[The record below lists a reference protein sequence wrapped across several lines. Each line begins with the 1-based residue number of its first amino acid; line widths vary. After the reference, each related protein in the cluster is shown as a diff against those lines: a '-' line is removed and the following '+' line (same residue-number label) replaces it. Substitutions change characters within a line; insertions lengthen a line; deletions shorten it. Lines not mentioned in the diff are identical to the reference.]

1 MFDPF
6 LSDYRPENS
15 RVYMPQAV
23 FGEIGGMKSLADVQ
37 DLLTSVRYR
46 MTQLASALG
55 QVNPLTVKDQA
66 KFAALLIDAGNLKT
80 RVSSADAN
88 ASSALSY
95 AGVGGPIMLATI
107 PAQSAYDALLKA
119 IKQGYPPDGA
129 QVRRGDYDDIVNRV
143 RQVGGVSVDLS
154 QMPQPRASDPDRTFI
169 NATAPIAHAVD
180 AAAGAAKALA
190 DDAARQG
197 KDAFDFYR
205 WVEAHKT
212 EIGIA
217 GGILV
222 ILMFWHLA
230 PSILPAAKT
239 AGKAFILA

>member
-80 RVSSADAN
+80 RVSRADAN

-129 QVRRGDYDDIVNRV
+129 QVRRGDYDDVVNRL
-143 RQVGGVSVDLS
+143 RQLSQVKVDLS
-154 QMPQPRASDPDRTFI
+154 QMPQPKARDLDQRFVD
-169 NATAPIAHAVD
+169 ATAPVARVVDDFAKEAEKQAH
-180 AAAGAAKALA
+180 
-190 DDAARQG
+190 
-197 KDAFDFYR
+197 DAFDFYR
-205 WVEAHKT
+205 FVSEHKT
-212 EIGIA
+212 EIA
-217 GGILV
+217 
-222 ILMFWHLA
+222 
-230 PSILPAAKT
+230 
-239 AGKAFILA
+239 ILAGLFGLWMLHNLFAVAKVAAPAMVKALPVAAL